1 MSNKKKKKGFPTAFT
16 VTFIVLILV
25 AVLTYLIPA
34 GSYAKL
40 KFDSEANVFTVTK
53 PSGEVEELPATQET
67 LEKLNVKVDVSKF
80 TGGSITKPIAI
91 PDTYEKID
99 SNPQGP
105 FEILTAPIQG
115 VYESIDIIMF
125 VFIMG
130 GIIGVINYTGA
141 FDAGIGSL
149 SKATKGKEM
158 MLIIIVTV
166 LIAIGGTTFGLAEET
181 IAFYPILMPIFLV
194 AGYDALICIAA
205 IYMGSSL
212 GTMFATVNPFSSV
225 TASNAA
231 GISFTEGLTF
241 RGIGLVLSLV
251 ISLIYIIRYAKKV
264 QADHKNSLIFEDKKH
279 IEEKFLSNYNPEN
292 IPNFDFRRK
301 LMLLIFTAAFGVMIW
316 GVSSKDWWFTEMT
329 ALFLAVALLIGFI
342 SGIGEKKFVDN
353 FVAGAG
359 DLIGVALI
367 IGVARGVN
375 IIMENGLISDSILY
389 FSSGVVKGMN
399 SMLFIIVILILFSL
413 LGFFISSSSG
423 LATLS
428 MPIMA
433 PLADA
438 VGLSRD
444 VIVSAYQYGQG
455 LMSFITPTGLI
466 LASLEMVD
474 VTYDKWLKFILPL
487 MALMGGLSI
496 AMLFIQVIL

>member
-25 AVLTYLIPA
+25 AALTYLIPA

-40 KFDSEANVFTVTK
+40 KFDTETNMFTITK
-53 PSGEVEELPATQET
+53 PSGEIEELPATQEV
-67 LEKLNVKVDVSKF
+67 LDKLNMKVDVSKF
-80 TGGSITKPIAI
+80 TSGSISKPIAI
-91 PDTYEKID
+91 PNTYEKIE

-125 VFIMG
+125 VFILG

-141 FDAGIGSL
+141 FDAGIASL

-158 MLIIIVTV
+158 MLIIVVTV

-194 AGYDALICIAA
+194 AGYDALVCIAA

-212 GTMFATVNPFSSV
+212 GTMFATTNPFSSV

-264 QADHKNSLIFEDKKH
+264 QADSKNSLIHADKQH
-279 IEEKFLSNYNPEN
+279 IEDKFLSNYDPNN
-292 IPNFDFRRK
+292 IPNFDSRRK
-301 LMLLIFTAAFGVMIW
+301 IMLLIFALAFGVMIW
-316 GVSSKDWWFTEMT
+316 GVSSKGWWFTEMT
-329 ALFLAVALLIGFI
+329 ALFLAVAIIIGFI
-342 SGIGEKKFVDN
+342 SGIGEKAFVDKFVT
-353 FVAGAG
+353 GAG

-367 IGVARGVN
+367 VGVARGVN
-375 IIMENGLISDSILY
+375 IIMEKGLISDSILY
-389 FSSGVVKGMN
+389 FSSGVVEGMI
-399 SMLFIIVILILFSL
+399 SMLFIVVILILFSL